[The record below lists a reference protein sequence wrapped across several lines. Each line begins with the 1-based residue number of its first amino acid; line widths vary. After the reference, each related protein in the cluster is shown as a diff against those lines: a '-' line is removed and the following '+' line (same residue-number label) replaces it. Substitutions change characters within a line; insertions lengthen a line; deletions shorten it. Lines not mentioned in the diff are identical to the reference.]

1 MPFLAALT
9 PAAATLLAGGATA
22 AGVVGSGLIASRA
35 QNRAARVQD
44 EALRRA
50 EAFERE
56 QVAEDKRRYDEQQA
70 ALKAQWDAE
79 QERRRPYREAA
90 ERIISRYGGRPSTA
104 RVTPTEMPAGW
115 TPDTAAKTGRR
126 FTLGTIAGSVPKLRS
141 EPETPALIGPRFS
154 IRNWQDWSNYG
165 A

>member
-1 MPFLAALT
+1 MPDAV
-9 PAAATLLAGGATA
+9 AAAAITA
-22 AGVVGSGLIASRA
+22 AGGLLGGGLSSRA
-35 QNRAARVQD
+35 SNRASTQQARAAE
-44 EALRRA
+44 EALR
-50 EAFERE
+50 FERE
-56 QVAEDKRRYDEQQA
+56 QAAEDKRRYDEQQA

-115 TPDTAAKTGRR
+115 TPGAAASVKRR
-126 FTLGTIAGSVPKLRS
+126 LTLGAIAGSVPTLRS
-141 EPETPALIGPRFS
+141 EPETPALVGPRFS

>member
-1 MPFLAALT
+1 MPFLATLT

-22 AGVVGSGLIASRA
+22 AGVVGSGILAERGQRRA
-35 QNRAARVQD
+35 TRVQD

-56 QVAEDKRRYDEQQA
+56 QAAEDKRRYDEQQA

-90 ERIISRYGGRPSTA
+90 ERIIARYGGRPGTA

-115 TPDTAAKTGRR
+115 APGAAASVKRR
-126 FTLGTIAGSVPKLRS
+126 LTLGTIAGSVPTLRS
-141 EPETPALIGPRFS
+141 EPETPALVRPRFS

>member
-79 QERRRPYREAA
+79 QERQAVSRSGRAHHLPIRWEAQHGARDAYRDA
-90 ERIISRYGGRPSTA
+90 GGL
-104 RVTPTEMPAGW
+104 
-115 TPDTAAKTGRR
+115 DT
-126 FTLGTIAGSVPKLRS
+126 
-141 EPETPALIGPRFS
+141 
-154 IRNWQDWSNYG
+154 
-165 A
+165 